1 MLLRGSGMENIVANT
16 KKGGNLL
23 AKNEG
28 KKKFQWTKKKIIAAS
43 IIGAAILAA
52 IIFVII
58 VLAMNLGPVRPI
70 ESTEEEARVVG
81 EVGGYEVR
89 YEELRYI
96 TLIHRASLDKELGK
110 YDTLDAEGKAA
121 YEAALEERVLAD
133 IENNYVVLAL
143 CEKYG
148 IKTDTAYVNNQV
160 QKMIEALVDAPV
172 EEEGFGG
179 DKDKYV
185 AWLKENNL
193 TDSFLRLMYKVDYL
207 ENQLYD
213 YFVENKIDIE
223 YYSENK
229 AEFVKYVMDSED
241 WVRTIHVYYPYKHP
255 FTSSKNVPAGADK
268 EKVEDT
274 IKAYDATA
282 EAEKWYD
289 KVASANSDESRLKA
303 MKSAIGANFITDFSF
318 TGNGLYFTRKQMD
331 ARYESAA
338 FALDMYEVSEIF
350 EYEDGYCFMMRLP
363 LDEEDVKRNV
373 DDLLSQYHYLA
384 LKKQLDGK
392 REELSFSGNEY
403 FASISLID
411 IK

>member
-1 MLLRGSGMENIVANT
+1 MENIVANT
-16 KKGGNLL
+16 KNGGNLP

-89 YEELRYI
+89 YEELRFI
-96 TLIHRASLDKELGK
+96 TLIHKASLDKELGE

-121 YEAALEERVLAD
+121 YEAALEESVLAD
-133 IENNYVVLAL
+133 LENNYVVLAL

-193 TDSFLRLMYKVDYL
+193 TDSFLRLTYKVDYL

-213 YFVENKIDIE
+213 YFVENKIDAE

-229 AEFVKYVMDSED
+229 AEFVKYVMGSED

-255 FTSSKNVPAGADK
+255 YTSSKNIPAGADPD
-268 EKVEDT
+268 KVNKIIE
-274 IKAYDATA
+274 AYDAKA
-282 EAEKWYD
+282 EAEEWYS
-289 KVASANSDESRLKA
+289 KVSSANGDDGRYKA
-303 MKSAIGANFITDFSF
+303 MRSAISHNFITEFSF
-318 TGNGLYFTRKQMD
+318 NGNGLYFTRKQMD
-331 ARYESAA
+331 ARYESAV

-350 EYEDGYCFMMRLP
+350 EYEDGY
-363 LDEEDVKRNV
+363 
-373 DDLLSQYHYLA
+373 
-384 LKKQLDGK
+384 
-392 REELSFSGNEY
+392 
-403 FASISLID
+403 
-411 IK
+411 